1 MTRAERIAAFLA
13 RTGWSAAGRTPLAA
27 DASAR
32 RYERLIEGER
42 RCVLMDAPP
51 PEDVGAFVRT
61 AGLLRGLDL
70 SAPVVLAAEL
80 DAGLLLLEDFG
91 DGVFA
96 RLLDD
101 GVPPQPLYDLAV
113 DALIA
118 LHRRFETADGL
129 PDYDLA
135 RFLDQLALYPELF
148 GGDRDAFLDAWRAP
162 LETALAGPRSL
173 LLRDYHVGNLMLLS
187 TREGVAQCGLLDFQD
202 AGPGPCAYDLAS
214 LVEDARRDVAP
225 AVRDRCLERYR
236 AALPLDLEG
245 LATLAAMRHVRVL
258 AVFERLAR
266 VGRPGYL
273 AHAPRVRRLL
283 AAHLA
288 KPPLAAVSR
297 WFERFPPAGP
307 AAP

>member
-1 MTRAERIAAFLA
+1 MTRDERIAAFLA
-13 RTGWSAAGRTPLAA
+13 RAGWSAASRTPLAG

-32 RYERLIEGER
+32 RYERLIDGER

-70 SAPVVLAAEL
+70 SAPLVLAADS

-91 DGVFA
+91 EGVFA
-96 RLLDD
+96 RLLDA
-101 GVPPQPLYDLAV
+101 GLPAQPLYDLAV

-118 LHRRFETADGL
+118 LHRRFRTADGL
-129 PDYDLA
+129 EPYDLG
-135 RFLDQLALYPELF
+135 RFLEQLALYPEIF
-148 GGDRDAFLDAWRAP
+148 GGDRATFLDAWRGP
-162 LETALAGPRSL
+162 LEAALAGPRSL
-173 LLRDYHVGNLMLLS
+173 LLRDYHVGNLMLL
-187 TREGVAQCGLLDFQD
+187 TGREGVAQCGLLDFQD
-202 AGPGPCAYDLAS
+202 AGAGPCAYDLAS

-225 AVRDRCLERYR
+225 AQRARCLARYR
-236 AALPLDLEG
+236 AALPLDSDG
-245 LATLAAMRHVRVL
+245 LSTLAAMRHVRVL

-266 VGRPGYL
+266 AGRSGYL
-273 AHAPRVRRLL
+273 AHVPRVRRLL